1 MKDRLEKDCVIKTLK
16 AMENIL
22 YEGTTDVDLFSR
34 PFEIEMLKN
43 EYLKKELCGIIVTSI
58 MTGKL
63 SELKLHKLGH
73 VLLPKKKSI

>member
-22 YEGTTDVDLFSR
+22 SEGTTDVDLFSR

-43 EYLKKELCGIIVTSI
+43 EYLKKE
-58 MTGKL
+58 
-63 SELKLHKLGH
+63 
-73 VLLPKKKSI
+73 

>member
-1 MKDRLEKDCVIKTLK
+1 M

-43 EYLKKELCGIIVTSI
+43 SVKESRRQPKTGALKQAIEK
-58 MTGKL
+58 
-63 SELKLHKLGH
+63 
-73 VLLPKKKSI
+73 

>member
-43 EYLKKELCGIIVTSI
+43 SVKESRRQPKTGALKQAIEK
-58 MTGKL
+58 
-63 SELKLHKLGH
+63 
-73 VLLPKKKSI
+73 